1 MTHYEASKPRA
12 IRTDDAIT
20 KIAGRP
26 KQPLADKVEN
36 YGRIILLGLVLALAA
51 AELADITGVPDTPYD
66 ATQALTGP

>member
-20 KIAGRP
+20 KIVGRP

-36 YGRIILLGLVLALAA
+36 CGRIVLLGLVLALAA
-51 AELADITGVPDTPYD
+51 AELADITGVPAAAYD
-66 ATQALTGP
+66 AQTLIGP